1 MSCTM
6 LKRTTISL
14 AIGSLAAA
22 LSSCGGG
29 SGGSDSP
36 PATMTGLA
44 CDLASIRTEF
54 KPDAST
60 TVVSVKT
67 VAKGEKITAVD
78 SGTPITMANDVC
90 LVKLLVG
97 PGNTSEPVTA
107 PSYSAGIGMEIWL
120 PAKSVWNERIRNY
133 GGGGWV
139 GGGHRHAD
147 KIGSKV
153 PALVNANMGYAG
165 STHDAGQPLYQD
177 GSFILKADGTINQAL
192 NQDFWVRAM
201 YEQAVKTKA
210 LVKAYYG
217 KEPKY
222 AYYDGH
228 SQGGRQGMKV
238 AQNYPELY
246 DGYMIAA
253 PAINIPRMSVTNI
266 YPQLVMKTDLGFDA
280 STPTSPGKSKTP
292 AALFADKLSAV
303 NKLAVKSCD
312 MEGLGFLIDPFKCD
326 YNPAKKAEALCSGVA
341 GDGVIGNNTN
351 VDVCIN
357 LAEANAINKIWY
369 GATTDGSYD
378 PNQTIDSRMGKSLG
392 AQQLWWNLP
401 IGSLFGGITS
411 PSGTEFLA
419 LVNQDAAY
427 ASSMA
432 GSYTSAAK
440 SFVNASTSVRD
451 KWKSMS
457 YATMIDSL
465 NKGLSLESFLGN
477 PGTDKAD
484 LSRLRDLRRKII
496 LHGGMADN
504 AIAAAGWINYYTR
517 VTKEMGGDSEVQKFF
532 RFYLVPAMAHSS
544 TGAAT
549 SNAAPYAPYPNNK
562 TVPLPLLPGAA
573 NQTPNEDQDQM
584 FTSLKNWVEKG
595 VVPEDI
601 VIASSDKPS
610 AIPSVFIRKRLRGRG
625 LDTTPNWRLV
635 IPASSEINFI
645 GKRT

>member
-6 LKRTTISL
+6 LKKTTISL

-29 SGGSDSP
+29 SGEGDIP
-36 PATMTGLA
+36 PAPITGLA
-44 CDLASIRTEF
+44 CDLTSIRTEF
-54 KPDAST
+54 KPDTST

-120 PAKSVWNERIRNY
+120 PEKSVWNERIRNY

-165 STHDAGQPLYQD
+165 STHDADQPLYQD

-222 AYYDGH
+222 SYYDGH

-280 STPTSPGKSKTP
+280 STPAEPGKTKTP
-292 AALFADKLSAV
+292 AALFADKVSAI

-312 MEGLGFLIDPFKCD
+312 AEGLGFLIDPFKCV

-341 GDGVIGNNTN
+341 GEGVIGNSTNTDTC
-351 VDVCIN
+351 VN

-392 AQQLWWNLP
+392 TQQLWWNLP

-419 LVNQDAAY
+419 LVNQDAGY

-440 SFVNASTSVRD
+440 AFVNTSTTVRD
-451 KWKSMS
+451 KWKNMS
-457 YATMIDSL
+457 YAAMTDSF
-465 NKGLSLESFLGN
+465 NKGLSLESSLGN
-477 PGTDKAD
+477 PGTDNAD
-484 LSRLRDLRRKII
+484 LSKLRDLKRKII
-496 LHGGMADN
+496 LHGGTADN

-517 VTKEMGGDSEVQKFF
+517 VTAGMGGDGEVQKFF
-532 RFYLVPAMAHSS
+532 RLYLIPAMAHSS

-549 SNAAPYAPYPNNK
+549 SSTAPYAPYPNNK

-573 NQTPNEDQDQM
+573 NQTPGEEQDQM
-584 FTSLKNWVEKG
+584 FTALKNWVEKG
-595 VVPEDI
+595 SVPEDI
-601 VIASSDKPS
+601 VIASSDQ
-610 AIPSVFIRKRLRGRG
+610 SVSYPICVYPKKITWKGIGYDARK
-625 LDTTPNWRLV
+625 
-635 IPASSEINFI
+635 ASSYACQ
-645 GKRT
+645 